1 MSERMYIQEI
11 QKELQYRVRKSVR
24 RWCCNNNVRILSD
37 VGSNKQYVL
46 RDEYEKAKNKN
57 YNTNTKVINSSMNF
71 FSMNSN
77 AEKTKEYRPQGEQE
91 IKFLNC
97 LQNF

>member
-1 MSERMYIQEI
+1 MSERLYIPEI

-57 YNTNTKVINSSMNF
+57 YSNNEVINSSMNF
-71 FSMNSN
+71 FSMNN
-77 AEKTKEYRPQGEQE
+77 RTEKIKEYRPQGEQE

-97 LQNF
+97 LQNS